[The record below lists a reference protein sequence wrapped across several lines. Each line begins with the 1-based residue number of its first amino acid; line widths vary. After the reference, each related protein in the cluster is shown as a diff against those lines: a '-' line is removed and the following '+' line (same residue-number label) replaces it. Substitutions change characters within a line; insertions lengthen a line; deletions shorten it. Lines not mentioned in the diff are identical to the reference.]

1 LGVGVKG
8 LSNCGFTSVSD
19 ERWPCQ
25 TAVTYRAAFSFGRIV
40 DELWGVIAI
49 LWVVCF
55 ATLFQQMIESPW
67 DSVVFLVGFPSLGLA
82 SYRFLPSIV
91 RATMPRELRDAFPE
105 DRFAGPSS
113 PLAPRT
119 YRELV
124 RRWAS
129 PKRDSGGGVV

>member
-1 LGVGVKG
+1 
-8 LSNCGFTSVSD
+8 
-19 ERWPCQ
+19 
-25 TAVTYRAAFSFGRIV
+25 
-40 DELWGVIAI
+40 VIAI

-67 DSVVFLVGFPSLGLA
+67 DSVVFLVGFTSLGLA

>member
-67 DSVVFLVGFPSLGLA
+67 DSVVFLVGFTSLGLA

-91 RATMPRELRDAFPE
+91 RATMPRGLHYHWRLEHIANLSG
-105 DRFAGPSS
+105 AGHRRNETRVAVSS
-113 PLAPRT
+113 
-119 YRELV
+119 
-124 RRWAS
+124 
-129 PKRDSGGGVV
+129 KCG